1 MELSTEIL
9 TTFTAL
15 LEQARTAGDPEPTA
29 MVLATATTAGR
40 VSSRVVLLKHVDLAG
55 FVFYTNTR
63 SDKGEQL
70 AALPRAALNFHW
82 KTLRDGVQVRI
93 EGAVSTVS
101 PQQADAYFATRPRES
116 QLGAWA
122 SEQSRPLESRDAF
135 MAKFAEVE
143 RRFEGGPVPRPP
155 HWSGYRVDPDRV
167 EFWYGVP
174 FRLHQRDLY
183 EARDGEW
190 RRSLLNP

>member
-15 LEQARTAGDPEPTA
+15 LADAERAGEREPTA
-29 MVLATATTAGR
+29 MVLATATAAGR
-40 VSSRVVLLKHVDLAG
+40 VSARVVLLKHVDTAG

-82 KTLRDGVQVRI
+82 KQLRDGVQVRI
-93 EGAVSTVS
+93 EGAVSPVGAL
-101 PQQADAYFATRPRES
+101 QADAYFATRPRES
-116 QLGAWA
+116 QIGAWT
-122 SEQSRPLESRDAF
+122 SDQSRPLESREAF
-135 MAKFAEVE
+135 MARYEQFD
-143 RRFEGGPVPRPP
+143 RRFADAPVPRPP
-155 HWSGYRVDPDRV
+155 HWSGYRVEPDRV

-174 FRLHQRDLY
+174 FRLHRRDLF
-183 EARDGEW
+183 EAVDGAW
-190 RRSLLNP
+190 RQSLLNP